1 MASRYLQTATK
12 HNKAQCDDSG
22 TCLLLTRDKQTVHR
36 AGPLHYA
43 QDENWS
49 GIVRWSTMHIPTLRE
64 DPAEAGAPS
73 HRLLLRA
80 GYIRQLMAG
89 HYSLL
94 PLAVRV
100 RLKVIDIIRDE
111 MNRIGAQEILMPV
124 MHPAEVWQRSG
135 RWELMGEA
143 MFRLKDRR
151 GADLALGMT
160 HEEIVATLATEL
172 SSYRELPQMWYQFQT
187 KLRDEARPKAGL
199 MRTREFTMKD
209 SYSFDLD
216 AAGLDKSFDLHR
228 KAYARAFERL
238 GIPAVPAEASNG
250 TMGGSDS
257 IEFVCPSETGEDDI
271 IVCPTGD
278 YAANREK
285 ATSAL
290 PAVDPAVDAVAA
302 LPAPE
307 RFGTPGVRTIEDLA
321 AGYDA
326 PADRQIKTLVY
337 VLDGKLTLVL
347 MRGDHALEEQKLVDA
362 TGAVAVRPAA
372 ADEIF
377 EALGAHPGS
386 LGAVGVSA
394 YPVVADFALQGRA
407 GMTTGANTD
416 DVHLRGVDVARDIT
430 VGQWADLRTAQPG
443 EACIH
448 DGQPLEVIKA
458 IEVGHIFKLGY
469 KFSNAFDLS
478 VLGPDGKPVRPI
490 MGSYGIGVERA
501 MAAIVEVHHDAKG
514 IVWPAAVA
522 PFEAVVVVAQQD
534 DPAVAETGEQVYRR
548 LQDAGVDVIID
559 DRQVRAG
566 VKFSDAE
573 LVGIPFRVTIG
584 KRGLADGIAELTDRA
599 TGETVKVPLDEI
611 AEHVRKTVAHAVS
624 GQP

>member
-1 MASRYLQTATK
+1 
-12 HNKAQCDDSG
+12 
-22 TCLLLTRDKQTVHR
+22 
-36 AGPLHYA
+36 
-43 QDENWS
+43 
-49 GIVRWSTMHIPTLRE
+49 MHIPTLRE

-124 MHPAEVWQRSG
+124 MHPAEIWQRSG

-143 MFRLKDRR
+143 MFRLKDRK

-187 KLRDEARPKAGL
+187 KLRDEPRPKAGL

-394 YPVVADFALQGRA
+394 YPVVADVALQGRA

>member
-1 MASRYLQTATK
+1 
-12 HNKAQCDDSG
+12 
-22 TCLLLTRDKQTVHR
+22 
-36 AGPLHYA
+36 
-43 QDENWS
+43 
-49 GIVRWSTMHIPTLRE
+49 VRWSTMHIPTLRE

-100 RLKVIDIIRDE
+100 RLKVIDIIREE

-172 SSYRELPQMWYQFQT
+172 SSYRELPQVWYQFQT

-271 IVCPTGD
+271 IVCPSGD

-337 VLDGKLTLVL
+337 VLDGQLTLVL
-347 MRGDHALEEQKLVDA
+347 LRGDHALEEQKLVDA
-362 TGAVAVRPAA
+362 TGAVAIRPAA

-394 YPVVADFALQGRA
+394 YPVVADLALQGRA

-443 EACIH
+443 EACIN
-448 DGQPLEVIKA
+448 DGEPLEVIKA

-534 DPAVAETGEQVYRR
+534 DPAVADTGEQVYRW